1 MKVAIVYNKEQIDD
15 QDVINVFGM
24 TTMEHYSYKTVEK
37 VAKALEK
44 GGHSVRIIEGGMNFI
59 DEMKDFMPRVVAGE
73 RPGMV
78 FNMAYGI
85 QGRNRYTHVPAM
97 LEMLGIPYV
106 GSGPEAHAVVQDKV
120 MTKLVLQKNNIP
132 TPRFWVFTSPDDEFE
147 DLAFPVIVKPK
158 MESTSMGMEVVYDRD
173 GLRRAVRSQMEKY
186 SQEILVEQFI
196 PGREFAVGLLGNG
209 THVEILP
216 IVEMD
221 LGGDPDRIQTTTEK
235 KTDPLDKVCPAD
247 LTEEQEAHIRKICL
261 AAFGKLGLNDF
272 TRVDLR
278 MSQDG
283 RVYIL
288 ELNSMASL
296 GQTGSYYTAAKAA
309 GYTYDTLI
317 NKILEVASMRYF
329 GDIHPH
335 HEPGKKSP
343 AQSLRSMLR
352 SYLRSHYT
360 TNERLL
366 EQMVTI
372 NSSVYNLED
381 VNKLGRMIAKRL
393 EHLGFTARTHQMF
406 DVGNMIY
413 CANHDGAENDVLL
426 LGHLDTWY
434 TNQDFGAFH
443 KVGSKLY
450 GSGIAES
457 KGGLV
462 VMLSALQAL
471 RFARRLKRA
480 RCGILLI
487 SDDSIG
493 GRFSEKLVRDTA
505 ESSRCILDL
514 KWGMKG
520 GSVATSCSGITNYH
534 VDMLHIRSP
543 GEARKDVIPDM
554 CKRIVDWEKA
564 SLAHGDARVIISEF
578 KARTSLGSSPD
589 YGSLTLTSRY
599 VTKQQG
605 REIDADLHKI
615 AKKKGRVKLDIHI
628 IQQTQ
633 QDPVVVTEGG
643 RGLYE
648 AVSGLA
654 GEAEIKISPAH
665 RYAPSSLGDVPD
677 DGGKPMLG
685 SMGPIGIDCRT
696 PNEHIIRDSV
706 IDRALLLALVIDKIA
721 SEGKEGG
728 GKGEDAAADRGS
740 HAGGR

>member
-1 MKVAIVYNKEQIDD
+1 MKVAIVYNKKRIDD

-24 TTMEHYSYKTVEK
+24 TTMEHYSSKTVEE

-44 GGHSVRIIEGGMNFI
+44 GGHSVKIIEGGMSFI
-59 DEMKDFMPRVVAGE
+59 DEMRDFMPRVVTGE

-106 GSGPEAHAVVQDKV
+106 GSGPETHAVVQDKV

-132 TPRFWVFTSPDDEFE
+132 TPGFWVFTSPDDEFE

-158 MESTSMGMEVVYDRD
+158 MESTSMGMEVVRNRD
-173 GLRRAVRSQMEKY
+173 DLHRAVRNQMEKY

-216 IVEMD
+216 IVEID
-221 LGGDPDRIQTTTEK
+221 LEGDPDRIQTITDK
-235 KTDPLDKVCPAD
+235 KKDPLGKVCPAS
-247 LTEEQEAHIRKICL
+247 LTGEQEAHIKKICL
-261 AAFGKLGLNDF
+261 VAFGKLGLNDF

-283 RVYIL
+283 KVYVL

-317 NKILEVASMRYF
+317 NKILDVSAMRYF
-329 GDIHPH
+329 GDIHSHP
-335 HEPGKKSP
+335 EPSQKSP
-343 AQSLRSMLR
+343 AQSLRSMIR

-360 TNERLL
+360 TSERLL
-366 EQMVTI
+366 EQMATI
-372 NSSVYNLED
+372 NSSIHNLED
-381 VNKLGRMIAKRL
+381 VNKLGRMVAKRL
-393 EHLGFTARTHQMF
+393 EHLGFTTRTHQMF

-413 CANHDGAENDVLL
+413 CTNHDGAKNDVLL
-426 LGHLDTWY
+426 LSHLDTWY
-434 TNQDFGAFH
+434 TNRDFGAFH

-471 RFARRLKRA
+471 RFARRLKRV

-505 ESSRCILDL
+505 GSSRYILDL
-514 KWGMKG
+514 KWGMKD

-534 VDMLHIRSP
+534 IDMLHIRSP
-543 GEARKDVIPDM
+543 GETIKDVIPEM
-554 CKRIVDWEKA
+554 CKKVVDWEKV
-564 SLAHGDARVIISEF
+564 SRPHDDARITISEF
-578 KARTSLGSSPD
+578 KARTSFGSSPD

-605 REIDADLHKI
+605 KEIDADLHRI
-615 AKKKGRVKLDIHI
+615 AKKKGKAKLDIHI
-628 IQQTQ
+628 IQQAQ
-633 QDPVVVTEGG
+633 QDPVAVTEGG
-643 RGLYE
+643 RGLYKR
-648 AVSGLA
+648 VDRLA
-654 GEAEIKISPAH
+654 REAEIKISPAH
-665 RYAPSSLGDVPD
+665 RYASSSLGDVLG
-677 DGGKPMLG
+677 DGDKPMLG
-685 SMGPIGIDCRT
+685 SMGPIGVDCRT
-696 PNEHIIRDSV
+696 PNEHIIGDSM
-706 IDRALLLALVIDKIA
+706 IDRALLMALTMNEL
-721 SEGKEGG
+721 STGG
-728 GKGEDAAADRGS
+728 GRTGWT
-740 HAGGR
+740 

>member
-1 MKVAIVYNKEQIDD
+1 MKVAIVYNKKHIDD

-24 TTMEHYSYKTVEK
+24 TTMEHYSSKTVEK

-44 GGHSVRIIEGGMNFI
+44 GGHSVKIIEGGMSFI
-59 DEMKDFMPRVVAGE
+59 DEMKDFMPRVMAGE

-132 TPRFWVFTSPDDEFE
+132 TPGFWVFTNPDDEFE
-147 DLAFPVIVKPK
+147 DLVFPVIVKPK
-158 MESTSMGMEVVYDRD
+158 MESTSMGMEVVRNKDD
-173 GLRRAVRSQMEKY
+173 LREAVRDQMEKY

-216 IVEMD
+216 IVEVD
-221 LGGDPDRIQTTTEK
+221 LGGDPDRIQTITDK
-235 KTDPLDKVCPAD
+235 KKAPLDKVCPAG
-247 LTEEQEAHIRKICL
+247 LTEEQEAHMKKICL
-261 AAFGKLGLNDF
+261 AAFEKLGLNDF

-278 MSQDG
+278 MAQDG
-283 RVYIL
+283 GVYIL

-296 GQTGSYYTAAKAA
+296 GQTGSYYTAAKTA

-317 NKILEVASMRYF
+317 NKILDVAAMRYF
-329 GDIHPH
+329 GDLHLHP
-335 HEPGKKSP
+335 ESGQKSP
-343 AQSLRSMLR
+343 AQSLRSMIR

-360 TNERLL
+360 TSERLL

-372 NSSVYNLED
+372 NSSVYNLEN
-381 VNKLGRMIAKRL
+381 VNKLGRIMAKRL
-393 EHLGFTARTHQMF
+393 EHLGFTTHVHQMF

-413 CANHDGAENDVLL
+413 CTNHDGAENDVLL
-426 LGHLDTWY
+426 LSHLDTWY

-471 RFARRLKRA
+471 RFARRLKRI
-480 RCGILLI
+480 RCGILLV

-493 GRFSEKLVRDTA
+493 GRFSEKIVRDTA
-505 ESSRCILDL
+505 RSSRCILDL

-534 VDMLHIRSP
+534 IDMLHIRSP
-543 GEARKDVIPDM
+543 GETIKHVIPEM
-554 CKRIVDWEKA
+554 CKKVVDWDRA
-564 SLAHGDARVIISEF
+564 SLAHGDARVAISEF
-578 KARTSLGSSPD
+578 KARTSFGSSPD

-605 REIDADLHKI
+605 KEIDADLHKI
-615 AKKKGRVKLDIHI
+615 AKKKDKAKLDVHI
-628 IQQTQ
+628 IQRAQ
-633 QDPVVVTEGG
+633 QDPVVVTEGV
-643 RGLYE
+643 RGLYKI
-648 AVSGLA
+648 VDKLA

-665 RYAPSSLGDVPD
+665 RYASSSLGDVPD
-677 DGGKPMLG
+677 DDGDKPMLG

-696 PNEHIIRDSV
+696 PNEYIIRDSM
-706 IDRALLLALVIDKIA
+706 IDRALLLALTMNEI
-721 SEGKEGG
+721 STY
-728 GKGEDAAADRGS
+728 RG
-740 HAGGR
+740 